1 MKLNVKNMTCGIFL
15 VIGLYLIY
23 TLLNPGAVKPIAI
36 RNSNANNANAN
47 NANANNTD
55 ENYVNNDENYITY
68 NNENNIN
75 YNNANAIN
83 ATAYANINV
92 NRNQTNPLDID
103 RPPFIEE
110 NPTIIN
116 ANEIYMDNFKDY
128 TINQTGKN
136 ELYTNDE
143 VLFQENN
150 NGNVVP
156 LDLNDGTHRR
166 VNFY

>member
-1 MKLNVKNMTCGIFL
+1 MKLNIKNMACGIFL

-23 TLLNPGAVKPIAI
+23 TLLNPVAVKPIAI
-36 RNSNANNANAN
+36 RNSHVNNSNAN
-47 NANANNTD
+47 D
-55 ENYVNNDENYITY
+55 ENYDNNNDENYD
-68 NNENNIN
+68 
-75 YNNANAIN
+75 NNANAIN
-83 ATAYANINV
+83 ATAYANDNV
-92 NRNQTNPLDID
+92 NRNQSNPLDID

-143 VLFQENN
+143 VLFQEKNN
-150 NGNVVP
+150 ANVVP
-156 LDLNDGTHRR
+156 IDLNDGTHRR